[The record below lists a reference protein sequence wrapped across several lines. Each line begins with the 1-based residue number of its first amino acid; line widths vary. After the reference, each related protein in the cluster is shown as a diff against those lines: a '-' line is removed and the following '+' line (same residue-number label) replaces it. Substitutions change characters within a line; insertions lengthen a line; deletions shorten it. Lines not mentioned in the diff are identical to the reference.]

1 MSDPRENPD
10 ATGDAQADKPAP
22 EYQRFDDDAGL
33 QSAIDRVLEQPG
45 RELRIFDPDLASL
58 RPNDPARI
66 ERLLAFLQASRVRRI
81 QVVVHDTSVLSR
93 QAPRFLRFYGRYSH
107 AIAIQ
112 RTHDAIGHLKD
123 SFLVLD
129 SAHYVRRATAR
140 YYRGAIGLNDELEAY
155 AMKTRFLEIWAASY
169 PTSLLT
175 TLGI

>member
-1 MSDPRENPD
+1 MSEPGD
-10 ATGDAQADKPAP
+10 TGAPAEKPAP
-22 EYQRFDDDAGL
+22 QYLRFDDDAGL
-33 QSAIDRVLEQPG
+33 QAAIDRLLGQPG

-81 QVVVHDTSVLSR
+81 QVVVHDTAFLSR
-93 QAPRFLRFYGRYSH
+93 QAPRFLRFYARYSH

-129 SAHYVRRATAR
+129 SAHYVRRAAAR
-140 YYRGAIGLNDELEAY
+140 YYRGAIGLDDELEAY
-155 AMKTRFLEIWAASY
+155 AMKTRFLEIWSASY